1 MHITYMHLQC
11 SKIIFDFSCMEVNII
26 VIILLGKMVRVYE
39 RNNRKG

>member
-11 SKIIFDFSCMEVNII
+11 SKSRFDFSCMEVNII